1 MVHALHLL
9 KYLWHRTNNLDG
21 KLLVL
26 AIAGS
31 NNLAECALS
40 QQVHQ
45 VVSVGDAAALLHD
58 VVTVF
63 VVNLFVLVALQVV
76 SDRSLYVIGL
86 ETE

>member
-1 MVHALHLL
+1 MLRLL
-9 KYLWHRTNNLDG
+9 KYLWHRTNNLHG

-26 AIAGS
+26 AVAGS

-58 VVTVF
+58 VVTIF
-63 VVNLFVLVALQVV
+63 VVNLLVLVALQIV
-76 SDRSLYVIGL
+76 SDRSLYVCGL
-86 ETE
+86 GTE